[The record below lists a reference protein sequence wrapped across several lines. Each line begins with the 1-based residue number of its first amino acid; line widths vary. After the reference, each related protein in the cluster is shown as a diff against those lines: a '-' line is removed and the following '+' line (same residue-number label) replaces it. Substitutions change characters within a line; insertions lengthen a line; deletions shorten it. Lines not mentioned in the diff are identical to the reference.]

1 MSEHTV
7 RFDRNTTGTGVL
19 EGMALADTAFNL
31 AGVGVK
37 ARMSE
42 RAFLAALSR
51 VELGLDR
58 PAERL

>member
-1 MSEHTV
+1 MT
-7 RFDRNTTGTGVL
+7 
-19 EGMALADTAFNL
+19 LADAAFAL

-51 VELGLDR
+51 AELGLDR
-58 PAERL
+58 L

>member
-1 MSEHTV
+1 M
-7 RFDRNTTGTGVL
+7 L